1 MTLDE
6 AIYKATLFYGLAGT
20 KVISKRKKKIKKI
33 SRITAYRR
41 DNNEWDVAIFFERTI
56 TLRSINP
63 NCFLKD
69 FLEKYDQAKE

>member
-6 AIYKATLFYGLAGT
+6 AIYKATLLYGLTGT
-20 KVISKRKKKIKKI
+20 EVISKRKKKIKKI
-33 SRITAYRR
+33 SRITAYRK
-41 DNNEWDVAIFFERTI
+41 DNNTWDVAIFFERAI

-69 FLEKYDQAKE
+69 FLEKYDQIR